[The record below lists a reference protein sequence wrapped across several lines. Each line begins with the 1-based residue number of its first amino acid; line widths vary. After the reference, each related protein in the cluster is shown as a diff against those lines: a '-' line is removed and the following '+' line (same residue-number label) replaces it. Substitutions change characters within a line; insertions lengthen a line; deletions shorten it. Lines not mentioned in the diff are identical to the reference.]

1 MKEITLI
8 VKYSVKNGMVNDFLT
23 ALKNE
28 GFPQI
33 VQNENGCIKYDY
45 FVPSFG
51 KSNEVLLIEK
61 WQSEKLQKEHRDKEN
76 TAPFQKALN
85 DLMLVLLLQTKI
97 KNHITEQ
104 SKRNIPMNL
113 CNRQNPFRQDFQDI
127 GIEYEQQH
135 AIYRKNKIA
144 QDFFQ
149 SGHIRYLLF
158 SVRQKAQEYLP
169 AHHKDKKEFQDGIP
183 SGRQYEQ
190 QDGKSILAKLQHPD
204 QK

>member
-61 WQSEKLQKEHRDKEN
+61 WQSEKLQKEHLNTSHMQKMKTFKDRFVEN
-76 TAPFQKALN
+76 TTVEIFK
-85 DLMLVLLLQTKI
+85 
-97 KNHITEQ
+97 
-104 SKRNIPMNL
+104 
-113 CNRQNPFRQDFQDI
+113 
-127 GIEYEQQH
+127 
-135 AIYRKNKIA
+135 
-144 QDFFQ
+144 
-149 SGHIRYLLF
+149 
-158 SVRQKAQEYLP
+158 
-169 AHHKDKKEFQDGIP
+169 
-183 SGRQYEQ
+183 
-190 QDGKSILAKLQHPD
+190 
-204 QK
+204 